1 MTQRILFVLTSHDRK
16 GPAGTANAAPSGFYL
31 SEVTHPHAVLSTAGY
46 TIDFVSPHGGK
57 THVDGLDLTDPVN
70 SAFWNHPVRQ
80 RATEHTL
87 APAQVD
93 PTDYAAIFYAGGHAA
108 MWDLPS
114 NTELAA
120 IAARI
125 YEQGGIV
132 AAVCHGPAGLVNLT
146 LSTGRY
152 LVDGKAVSA
161 FTNEEEQAV
170 GLSNTVPFLLADAL
184 TARGAHHIPAP
195 NFQPHV
201 VVSERLVTGQN
212 PASAKGVAEAMLP
225 LLAAARR
232 A

>member
-93 PTDYAAIFYAGGHAA
+93 PTDYAAIFTRVVMQPCGT
-108 MWDLPS
+108 S
-114 NTELAA
+114 
-120 IAARI
+120 
-125 YEQGGIV
+125 
-132 AAVCHGPAGLVNLT
+132 PAT
-146 LSTGRY
+146 
-152 LVDGKAVSA
+152 
-161 FTNEEEQAV
+161 
-170 GLSNTVPFLLADAL
+170 
-184 TARGAHHIPAP
+184 P
-195 NFQPHV
+195 N
-201 VVSERLVTGQN
+201 
-212 PASAKGVAEAMLP
+212 LP
-225 LLAAARR
+225 LLQHAFMNKAVLLLPFATGPPDW
-232 A
+232 